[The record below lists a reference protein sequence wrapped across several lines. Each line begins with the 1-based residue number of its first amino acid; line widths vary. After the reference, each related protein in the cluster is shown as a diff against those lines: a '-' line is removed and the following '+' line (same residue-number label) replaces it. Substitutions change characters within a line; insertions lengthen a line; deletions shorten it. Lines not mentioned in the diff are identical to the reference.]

1 MRSVNYF
8 KNRFEFAMQNTGTI
22 KVNQT
27 DINALN
33 DLIAFANGNK
43 SSELEDSLLLFWVF
57 YYWSLEINNDQIKLV
72 DNNIFLKLTNIQS
85 VFDRLCTRLLPKN
98 ELIKDLT
105 NTLQSAQL
113 KYCFD
118 NFIPIDNSKLIPAD
132 EVREMTENI
141 LKTIKNDFAPISQLD
156 KFQKVIFKRPE
167 ILRKEFETN

>member
-1 MRSVNYF
+1 MRSINYF

-43 SSELEDSLLLFWVF
+43 NSELEDSLLLFWVF
-57 YYWSLEINNDQIKLV
+57 YYWSVEISNDQIKLV
-72 DNNIFLKLTNIQS
+72 NNDIFLKLTNIHT
-85 VFDRLCTRLLPKN
+85 VFDRLCTRVLPKN

-105 NTLQSAQL
+105 NTLQSAQI

-118 NFIPIDNSKLIPAD
+118 NFIPIDKSKLIPAD
-132 EVREMTENI
+132 EVLKMVDDS
-141 LKTIKNDFAPISQLD
+141 LKTIKNDFVPISQLD
-156 KFQKVIFKRPE
+156 KYQKVVFKHSL
-167 ILRKEFETN
+167 II